1 MDSIYSHKR
10 IAIIC
15 YDIDNILHEDDK
27 SVIKKLDLIPGF
39 RSFLN
44 NTVGAIREAYCEVEA
59 AGDGWLI
66 TQQSSPELYNRLKES
81 CRILNVRDIPRFSSE
96 WFYMPS
102 SVSSGRENFRII
114 LTSGAIDL
122 LDENEQMFFLG
133 HELGHNLC
141 GHKPYQMLLESLY
154 LPMADIS
161 NVKIWSTIIKVPLLD
176 WYRKCDL
183 SADRMGLLC
192 CQDINAA
199 LRTMIKRAGLPKK
212 YYKTINIPAFLK
224 QAEEFEKKYSGKV
237 DNIAKTLALNSSAFP
252 WMVHR
257 AAELVKWYNS
267 GEYQKILNQNK

>member
-1 MDSIYSHKR
+1 MLTSGKPTRKVLRNIKVEE
-10 IAIIC
+10 
-15 YDIDNILHEDDK
+15 ILHDDDK
-27 SVIKKLDLIPGF
+27 SVINKLNLIPGF
-39 RSFLN
+39 KSFLN
-44 NTVGAIREAYCEVEA
+44 TTVGAVREAYCNVEA

-66 TQQSSPELYNRLKES
+66 TQQSSPELYGRLKEA
-81 CRILNVRDIPRFSSE
+81 CRVLNVRDIPRFSSE

-122 LDENEQMFFLG
+122 LDETEQLFFLG

-154 LPMADIS
+154 LPMAEIQ
-161 NVKIWSTIIKVPLLD
+161 NVKVWATIIKVPLLD

-183 SADRMGLLC
+183 TADRMGLLC
-192 CQDINAA
+192 CQDLNAA

-212 YYKTINIPAFLK
+212 YYKSINIPAFLK
-224 QAEEFEKKYSGKV
+224 QAEEFETKYTGTV
-237 DNIAKTLALNSSAFP
+237 NTMAKTLALNSSAFP

-257 AAELVKWYNS
+257 AAELVKWYQS
-267 GEYQKILNQNK
+267 GEYQRILNQN